1 MTRQSQ
7 LNLLCILTL
16 YIVWG
21 TSYFAIHACLLSFP
35 AFTIAGLRFTIA
47 GLVLMATLRLR
58 GPVNLT
64 FENWV
69 SAALSGFLL
78 LGIGSG
84 AVVYAQQWVPSG
96 MAAIMVAG
104 VGFWIALFSFLFGK
118 RLSGAEW
125 LGIVMGVAGVTVVH
139 GSHNLKAHPQAALAL
154 LCGPA
159 AFALATVL
167 GPRMKVAK
175 GLAGSASQMLA
186 GGLILL
192 LMAAIHGEH
201 LPAHVKAE
209 SVWALLYL
217 TFFASILAFSAYGHL
232 VQAVRPAL
240 ATSYAYVN
248 PVVAV
253 LIGRLLADEP
263 LEKSLVGGLALTLVG
278 VFFIGLGQR
287 ANLTSDVLDS

>member
-1 MTRQSQ
+1 MS
-7 LNLLCILTL
+7 LNLLCILIL
-16 YIVWG
+16 YVVWG
-21 TSYFAIHACLLSFP
+21 TSYFAIHACLLSIP

-47 GLVLMATLRLR
+47 GLVLMAALRMR
-58 GPVNLT
+58 GPVELSLQ
-64 FENWV
+64 NWA

-125 LGIVMGVAGVTVVH
+125 TGIVLGVAGVAVVH
-139 GSHNLKAHPQAALAL
+139 GSHSLKAHPQAGLAL

-167 GPRMKVAK
+167 GPRLKVAK

-192 LMAAIHGEH
+192 LMAALHGEQIPQH
-201 LPAHVKAE
+201 LKAE

-217 TFFASILAFSAYGHL
+217 TFFASIVAFSAYGHL
-232 VQAVRPAL
+232 VQNVRPAL

-253 LIGRLLADEP
+253 LIGRVLADEP
-263 LEKSLVGGLALTLVG
+263 LESSLIGGLVLTIAAVL
-278 VFFIGLGQR
+278 FISFGQR
-287 ANLTSDVLDS
+287 ATSPSGADS